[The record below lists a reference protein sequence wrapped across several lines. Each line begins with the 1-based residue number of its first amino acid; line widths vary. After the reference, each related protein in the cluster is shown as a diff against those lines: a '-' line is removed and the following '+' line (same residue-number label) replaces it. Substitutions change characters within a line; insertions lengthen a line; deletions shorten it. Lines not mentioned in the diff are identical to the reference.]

1 MSSALEPESLD
12 NDYIHAP
19 PPARRD
25 TKSSTLVPEYDEND
39 LNLIPSPEREIDVY
53 RDGQSGN
60 LQLLLSGDV
69 SSLYYVRCSVFRPGI
84 PDVTI
89 FAGSDK
95 NGAVIGVCNYVA
107 FSTSIKVGRGDPA
120 NPNNVEWEEVS
131 KTSRDHSVYK
141 FSVWSREE
149 QRKSYSWKRT
159 HDPNIKGTKS
169 SKLDRRSWKL
179 EDDAT
184 GQVVAVFASTGIKSW
199 KKAGKFRLLATEG
212 KEWEEWVVLTCLGLY
227 EKARRRA
234 IARRDLTWF
243 V

>member
-1 MSSALEPESLD
+1 MSGALKPESPD
-12 NDYIHAP
+12 NEYIHAP

-25 TKSSTLVPEYDEND
+25 ARSSTSVPRYDEND
-39 LNLIPSPEREIDVY
+39 LNLIPSSEREIDVY
-53 RDGQSGN
+53 RDGQNGN

-69 SSLYYVRCSVFRPGI
+69 SSLYFVRSSLFRPGI

-95 NGAVIGVCNYVA
+95 NGAVIGVCNYAA

-131 KTSRDHSVYK
+131 KASRDHSVYK
-141 FSVWSREE
+141 FSIWSREE

>member
-1 MSSALEPESLD
+1 MSSALKPESPD

-25 TKSSTLVPEYDEND
+25 TGSSTLVPEYDENG
-39 LNLIPSPEREIDVY
+39 LNLIPSSEREIDVY
-53 RDGQSGN
+53 RDGQNGN
-60 LQLLLSGDV
+60 LRLLLSGDV
-69 SSLYYVRCSVFRPGI
+69 SSLYFVRSSLFRPGI

-95 NGAVIGVCNYVA
+95 NGAVIGVCNYAA
-107 FSTSIKVGRGDPA
+107 FSTSVKVGRGDPA
-120 NPNNVEWEEVS
+120 NPNNMEWEEVS
-131 KTSRDHSVYK
+131 KTSHDHSVYK
-141 FSVWSREE
+141 FSIWSREE
-149 QRKSYSWKRT
+149 QRKLYSWKRT